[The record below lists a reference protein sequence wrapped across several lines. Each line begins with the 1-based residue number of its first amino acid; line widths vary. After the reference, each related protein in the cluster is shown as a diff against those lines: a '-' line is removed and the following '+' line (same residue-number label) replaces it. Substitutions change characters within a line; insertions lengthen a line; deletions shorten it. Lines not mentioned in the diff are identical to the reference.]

1 MVRRVGCTG
10 SMNENDVFVNDVKAS
25 VVYTSAACC
34 LVLSNARPGVYEEL
48 KQMDEQFYKTHKIG
62 QWRRSMKQG
71 DVVKSSSPGYY
82 QYKYE
87 AV

>member
-1 MVRRVGCTG
+1 MIESYTTI
-10 SMNENDVFVNDVKAS
+10 NDVKAS

-34 LVLSNARPGVYEEL
+34 IVLANARPGEYEEL
-48 KQMDEQFYKTHKIG
+48 KQMDEQFYKTHKIA
-62 QWRRSMKQG
+62 QWRRSMKEG
-71 DVVKSSSPGYY
+71 DVVKSSTPGYY